1 MHIDVSGVIAI
12 QVPNRI
18 YLPSTVV
25 FMKHEGG
32 FVLSPKGRAAN
43 VWLPLSMRFSEAVL
57 PEDSAKI
64 GKKVYHGTRRWLR
77 AAIFPD
83 LLRW

>member
-1 MHIDVSGVIAI
+1 MHLDGSGVIAI

-18 YLPSTVV
+18 YLPSTDV

-32 FVLSPKGRAAN
+32 FVLSERGRAAN
-43 VWLPLSMRFSEAVL
+43 VWLQLSMRFSEAFL

-64 GKKVYHGTRRWLR
+64 WKKVYHGTRRWLQ